1 MDILKKIKEI
11 KEITTGQ
18 SKRKLIENTA
28 IVIIIGIMII
38 VAGGTIFG
46 GKKTDNKQSVQQ
58 KTDTQKV
65 ETDYITSTDIEKK
78 LKYLLSQVQGAG
90 KVDVMITYS
99 TSSEEIVAYDT
110 KNNKSSTE
118 ENDNQGGKR
127 VVSEEEMQSTIAYEE
142 DGDGKKEP
150 VILKKLEP
158 EIRGVLVVAEGAD
171 SIAVR
176 ERLIN
181 AVTVA
186 LDTPVHRV
194 QVVQRKK

>member
-1 MDILKKIKEI
+1 MDVLKKIKEMI
-11 KEITTGQ
+11 AGQ
-18 SKRKLIENTA
+18 NKNKLIENTV
-28 IVIIIGIMII
+28 IVIIIGIII
-38 VAGGTIFG
+38 IIAGGTLFG
-46 GKKTDNKQSVQQ
+46 GKKSEDKKPVQTAEVTQ
-58 KTDTQKV
+58 KTDT
-65 ETDYITSTDIEKK
+65 EYSTATDTEKK

-127 VVSEEEMQSTIAYEE
+127 IVSEEETQSTIAYEE
-142 DGDGKKEP
+142 NGDGKKEP
-150 VILKKLEP
+150 VILKKIEP
-158 EIRGVLVVAEGAD
+158 EIRGVLVVAEGAS
-171 SIAVR
+171 SITVR

-186 LDTPVHRV
+186 LDIPVHRV
-194 QVVQRKK
+194 EVVQRKK